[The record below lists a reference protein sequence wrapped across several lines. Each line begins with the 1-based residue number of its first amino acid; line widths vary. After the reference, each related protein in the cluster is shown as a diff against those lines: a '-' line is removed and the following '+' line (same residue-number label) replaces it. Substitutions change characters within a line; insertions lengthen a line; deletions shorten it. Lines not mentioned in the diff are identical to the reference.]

1 MNAMDLKILDM
12 FFLEHKDAAQI
23 AKELKLSEAM
33 VRAVLLALN
42 EEDDTPPNVVPRN
55 EMH

>member
-23 AKELKLSEAM
+23 AKELRLSEAM